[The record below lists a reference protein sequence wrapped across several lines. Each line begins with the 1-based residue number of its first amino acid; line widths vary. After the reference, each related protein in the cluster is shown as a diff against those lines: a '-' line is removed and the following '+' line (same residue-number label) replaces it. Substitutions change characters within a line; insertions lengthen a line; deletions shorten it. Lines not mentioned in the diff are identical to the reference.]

1 MKKFKQWCRLLAI
14 APILLLFAGCGGGDS
29 KSGVA
34 SAHYGPV
41 GPTDPSGLYFD
52 LTVIPI
58 FVKPG
63 ATTGVTVRVWDEAGN
78 RVGGVAVFISGGA
91 NLVSVLTDANG
102 QLHTSETVS
111 ATEKGVVWFTATV
124 ETASITFPVQITGTA
139 TAAAGA

>member
-1 MKKFKQWCRLLAI
+1 MKKFKQWCQWLAL
-14 APILLLFAGCGGGDS
+14 ASILLLFAGCGGDS

-52 LTVIPI
+52 LTVTPI

-78 RVGGVAVFISGGA
+78 RVGGVNVFIVGGD
-91 NLVSVLTDANG
+91 NLATISTDANG
-102 QLHTSETVS
+102 QLHTSASVS
-111 ATEKGVVWFTATV
+111 ADAKSVVWFTATV
-124 ETASITFPVQITGTA
+124 ETASITFPVQIIGTA